1 MAAREDY
8 ADRNVVVEY
17 KNVKTDEVALDEML
31 VHSKGKRVVPVIV
44 DGADVIIGFGGT

>member
-8 ADRNVVVEY
+8 ADRDVAVEY
-17 KNVKTDEVALDEML
+17 KNVKVNSAALDEML

-44 DGADVIIGFGGT
+44 DGSNVIIGFGGT